1 MNNYYRM
8 DGWLKSEL
16 GPAIAG
22 AQIWVCT
29 QPANVFPPV
38 TPPRTTPV
46 PWLGPN
52 PQAQIYSDNGTTQI
66 TQPIQSDGF
75 GHYDFYAL
83 PGLYTIV
90 IIYGGKVRQYYVD
103 QSLGGAGS
111 AGTPPVVPTYPGNAA
126 LFLNGAG
133 VFSAPPTAATM
144 TNLVG
149 GLVPTPPNDATKFL
163 SGTGVFSTPPAPATM
178 TNVAGGLVPTP
189 PNDATKFLNGTGVFS
204 TPPYPTITLKT
215 NSTTNGSQT
224 LLNLVDG
231 TGMHITQDNAGNV
244 TVTNTLPSPVLVATL
259 TMTPAQI
266 RAANT
271 TRVPLIAGVPGKI
284 ITPITLIG
292 QVGPRT
298 VYWNNLAMQYNF
310 DSPGGWLNI
319 GSASWAS
326 SAVITVNVVSTG
338 TYTNT
343 YDITGYG
350 LYMYI
355 GEAGDATADGSITWT
370 AFYTLT

>member
-1 MNNYYRM
+1 
-8 DGWLKSEL
+8 
-16 GPAIAG
+16 
-22 AQIWVCT
+22 
-29 QPANVFPPV
+29 
-38 TPPRTTPV
+38 
-46 PWLGPN
+46 
-52 PQAQIYSDNGTTQI
+52 
-66 TQPIQSDGF
+66 
-75 GHYDFYAL
+75 
-83 PGLYTIV
+83 
-90 IIYGGKVRQYYVD
+90 
-103 QSLGGAGS
+103 
-111 AGTPPVVPTYPGNAA
+111 
-126 LFLNGAG
+126 
-133 VFSAPPTAATM
+133 M
-144 TNLVG
+144 T
-149 GLVPTPPNDATKFL
+149 
-163 SGTGVFSTPPAPATM
+163 ST
-178 TNVAGGLVPTP
+178 VGGLVPTP

-326 SAVITVNVVSTG
+326 STVITVNVVSTG